1 MHFSRLQCDDTQYAI
16 ADAASMTKTGADST
30 AVLLRAGEVDLD
42 VEVLG
47 GDDWRVVR
55 DVRLRALEDSPAAFL
70 AKAETA
76 WGQEKWRAIALEGA
90 WIVARSEDQVIGVVH
105 SIRVDDRPT
114 DERHLE
120 SVWVDPLHRRR
131 GVLRAIL
138 RYLTELEPDV
148 RTWMVW
154 VLDGNHDA
162 LAAYEHLGFETTGE
176 RQPLTDAPDR
186 IEERLQ
192 MDLRAAVRD

>member
-1 MHFSRLQCDDTQYAI
+1 M
-16 ADAASMTKTGADST
+16 
-30 AVLLRAGEVDLD
+30 D

-120 SVWVDPLHRRR
+120 SVGVDPLHRRR

-154 VLDGNHDA
+154 VLDGNDEAH
-162 LAAYEHLGFETTGE
+162 AAYERLGFQSTGE
-176 RQPLTDAPDR
+176 RQPLTDAPR
-186 IEERLQ
+186 HVEAQLRL
-192 MDLRAAVRD
+192 DCKTAISDSTGPESAS

>member
-1 MHFSRLQCDDTQYAI
+1 M
-16 ADAASMTKTGADST
+16 
-30 AVLLRAGEVDLD
+30 D

-47 GDDWRVVR
+47 GDDWRIVR

-70 AKAETA
+70 AKAETS
-76 WGQEKWRAIALEGA
+76 WGEAEWRAVALEGA
-90 WIVARSEDQVIGVVH
+90 WIVARSEDQVIGVVR
-105 SIRVDDRPT
+105 SVRVDDRPT

-138 RYLTELEPDV
+138 RNLAESEPDV

-154 VLDGNHDA
+154 VLDGNDEA
-162 LAAYEHLGFETTGE
+162 YAAYERMGFESTGE
-176 RQPLTDAPDR
+176 IQPLPNAPR
-186 IEERLQ
+186 RVEERLRL
-192 MDLRAAVRD
+192 DCKAAISDSNDPESAS